1 MSIGLFHTV
10 WAISSVMSLQNETTS
25 LIRAEN
31 PMHAS
36 FNLCWMQSVSMN
48 FLLLNAFGWLTALS
62 YVESKKPT
70 KNLISHKK
78 FCLRWIFY
86 ISTFVFTEAL
96 FFGVSIWNQ
105 VVSTI

>member
-1 MSIGLFHTV
+1 
-10 WAISSVMSLQNETTS
+10 
-25 LIRAEN
+25 
-31 PMHAS
+31 
-36 FNLCWMQSVSMN
+36 
-48 FLLLNAFGWLTALS
+48 
-62 YVESKKPT
+62 VESKKPT